1 MFLYHSLTILNQ
13 WWHNTGCVVRN
24 RKTWLVNTSAT
35 THNCICPAV
44 KDRLADFVKAYTHVV
59 VTDTC
64 SFIMLNKTLTSVI
77 WPISCY
83 LHKPQSTLFIHLR
96 DAAFQSS
103 SETKHSHLLKD
114 RSNKAGLYIGL
125 RHLRRIG
132 SHDCVMLYYPIQ
144 CDCSLIVRLLLS
156 LGCVSRG
163 GGEATTWWNVY
174 FIDCLPNAFIR
185 YISNFFDKTM
195 PLWRIRSQYTVQL
208 NN

>member
-1 MFLYHSLTILNQ
+1 MFLYHNLTILNQ
-13 WWHNTGCVVRN
+13 WWHNNTGCVVRN

-35 THNCICPAV
+35 THHCICPAV
-44 KDRLADFVKAYTHVV
+44 KDRQADFVKAYTHVV

-77 WPISCY
+77 WPVSCY
-83 LHKPQSTLFIHLR
+83 FHKPQSTLFIHLR

-103 SETKHSHLLKD
+103 SETKHSQLLKD

-144 CDCSLIVRLLLS
+144 CDYSLIDRLLLS

-163 GGEATTWWNVY
+163 GARRRHSET
-174 FIDCLPNAFIR
+174 C
-185 YISNFFDKTM
+185 IS
-195 PLWRIRSQYTVQL
+195 
-208 NN
+208 